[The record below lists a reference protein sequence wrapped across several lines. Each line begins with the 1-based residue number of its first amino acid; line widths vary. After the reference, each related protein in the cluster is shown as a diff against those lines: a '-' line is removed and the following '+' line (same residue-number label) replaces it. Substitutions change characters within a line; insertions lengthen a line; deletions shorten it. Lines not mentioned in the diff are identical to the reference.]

1 MNINRLLI
9 ANRGEIAVRIIRTCQ
24 LLGIET
30 VLVASEADLD
40 SVPARMA
47 DNLINIGPAPTQQSY
62 LNIDNVI
69 QAAKQSQADAVHPG
83 YGFLSE
89 NSAFASACIENDII
103 FIGPTIEQLDA
114 IGDKLKARS
123 NALAADL
130 PVVAGGS
137 VETLAQAVK
146 IASDISY
153 PILIKA
159 VSGGGGK
166 GMKVVRSEPEL
177 EEAITLAQAEA
188 ENAFGDDRIYLE
200 CYVETGRHVEVQ
212 ILADGSTAVH
222 LGTRDCSIQRRYQK
236 LVEEAPAPAL
246 EDSLR
251 NRIEQAAVDFAKH
264 LSYRGAGTV
273 EFLVDVG
280 RNSFYFLEMNARIQ
294 VEHPVTEAI
303 TGLDLVAQQ
312 IRVAEGRPLGMTQ
325 EDIQFYGH
333 AIECRLNAEDPSNN
347 FIPSPGTITRALFPA
362 GEGIRMDSHIET
374 GSKVPPFYDSL
385 LGKLIVWGK
394 TRNEAVSRLQ
404 QALSVCH
411 LEGVATNVDLHA
423 LILSNAS
430 FRDGGVDT
438 QFLPALLETE
448 NG

>member
-114 IGDKLKARS
+114 IGDKLKARR

-130 PVVAGGS
+130 PVVPGGS

-188 ENAFGDDRIYLE
+188 
-200 CYVETGRHVEVQ
+200 
-212 ILADGSTAVH
+212 
-222 LGTRDCSIQRRYQK
+222 
-236 LVEEAPAPAL
+236 
-246 EDSLR
+246 
-251 NRIEQAAVDFAKH
+251 
-264 LSYRGAGTV
+264 
-273 EFLVDVG
+273 
-280 RNSFYFLEMNARIQ
+280 
-294 VEHPVTEAI
+294 
-303 TGLDLVAQQ
+303 
-312 IRVAEGRPLGMTQ
+312 
-325 EDIQFYGH
+325 
-333 AIECRLNAEDPSNN
+333 
-347 FIPSPGTITRALFPA
+347 
-362 GEGIRMDSHIET
+362 
-374 GSKVPPFYDSL
+374 
-385 LGKLIVWGK
+385 
-394 TRNEAVSRLQ
+394 
-404 QALSVCH
+404 
-411 LEGVATNVDLHA
+411 
-423 LILSNAS
+423 
-430 FRDGGVDT
+430 
-438 QFLPALLETE
+438 
-448 NG
+448 

>member
-69 QAAKQSQADAVHPG
+69 QAAKQSRADAVHPG

-114 IGDKLKARS
+114 IGDKLKARR

-130 PVVAGGS
+130 PVVPGGS
-137 VETLAQAVK
+137 VETLAQAVN

-166 GMKVVRSEPEL
+166 GMKVVRSESEL

-246 EDSLR
+246 EDSFR
-251 NRIEQAAVDFAKH
+251 NRIEQAAVDFARH

-303 TGLDLVAQQ
+303 TGFDLVAQQ

-325 EDIQFYGH
+325 EDIQLYGH

-404 QALSVCH
+404 QALSACH
-411 LEGVATNVDLHA
+411 IEGVATNVDLHA
-423 LILSNAS
+423 LILSDAS

-438 QFLPALLETE
+438 QFLPALLETN